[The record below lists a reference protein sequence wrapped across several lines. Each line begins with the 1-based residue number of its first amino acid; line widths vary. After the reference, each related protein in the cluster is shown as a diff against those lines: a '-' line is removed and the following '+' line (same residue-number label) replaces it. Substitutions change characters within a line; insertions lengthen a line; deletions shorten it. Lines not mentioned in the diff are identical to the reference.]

1 MKMQA
6 SACLSSSFYYHPL
19 LTLFPRLI
27 FFFFSQTHILR
38 LIKEVGYELSF
49 LLLRRQS
56 PTEKCLTPGLRPE
69 KVQDKYFLVPD
80 NKGGA

>member
-1 MKMQA
+1 M
-6 SACLSSSFYYHPL
+6 SFFIFL
-19 LTLFPRLI
+19 LPSTTHTV
-27 FFFFSQTHILR
+27 SQTHILR